1 MKNHEKIKKIHDKSI
16 KFMTNQEQ
24 TLNITTNQEKSI
36 KKMNNRGNSRKFKT
50 KPTKQ
55 TEQKKQ

>member
-1 MKNHEKIKKIHDKSI
+1 
-16 KFMTNQEQ
+16 MTNQEQ
-24 TLNITTNQEKSI
+24 TLKITTNQEKSI
-36 KKMNNRGNSRKFKT
+36 KIMNNRGNSRKFKT